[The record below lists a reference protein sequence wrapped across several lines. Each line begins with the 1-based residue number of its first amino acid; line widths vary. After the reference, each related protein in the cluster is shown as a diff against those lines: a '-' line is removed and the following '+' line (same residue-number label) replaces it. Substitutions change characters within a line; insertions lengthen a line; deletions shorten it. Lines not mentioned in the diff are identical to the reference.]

1 MQLGCAQRL
10 LIWGCAAHCGT
21 AACADEILNPSNWR
35 SKLIG
40 STESIIVPAI
50 ASRHDLKRG
59 IAADRADEVVSL
71 RISTS
76 QKVQSE
82 GFAAF
87 ALDHW
92 FH

>member
-1 MQLGCAQRL
+1 
-10 LIWGCAAHCGT
+10 
-21 AACADEILNPSNWR
+21 
-35 SKLIG
+35 LIG

-87 ALDHW
+87 ALDH
-92 FH
+92 